1 MAKKKE
7 MDNLA
12 RDAAAALA
20 ANMSYGKWKALNP
33 NTKDKCDEPLPQ
45 DSPTCQECGQPF
57 RPRSYVKQKYC
68 CVECQRASANRRF
81 RENHEDYWKNAMAK
95 KRAERKLMN
104 ESNT

>member
-7 MDNLA
+7 LDNLA

-20 ANMSYGKWKALNP
+20 ANMSYGKWKALHP

-95 KRAERKLMN
+95 KRAERK
-104 ESNT
+104 T